1 MCKVFPN
8 VDDTRRVIVDID
20 SYFMQYVKKST
31 LLLNIVLLALSVLG
45 NSAFAAD
52 DFPGRTHKKYKNAPY
67 IEIYDLI
74 RKFNDVVVVDARS
87 KFEYDTLR
95 IKNALNI
102 PVALDSFE
110 QNVKDLRKKTSKTLV
125 FYCNGHT
132 CMKSYQSVLRA
143 KAAGVDNVVA
153 FDAGIFDW
161 AKRYPDKAVLLG
173 KSPINVKRLISKEN
187 LHRHMLDPDTFSD
200 RATRDAKKS
209 AIIDIRDKF
218 QRAGVGFYPGMER
231 WASLNDM
238 KKLRKR
244 IQLAQDRKQSIY
256 IYDEVGKQVRWLQ
269 YALEEMG
276 VKDYHFMSKGAKGYY
291 HMISASLKIN
301 K

>member
-1 MCKVFPN
+1 MN
-8 VDDTRRVIVDID
+8 VI
-20 SYFMQYVKKST
+20 
-31 LLLNIVLLALSVLG
+31 LLALSVLG
-45 NSAFAAD
+45 NSAFAD
-52 DFPGRTHKKYKNAPY
+52 EDFPGRSHEKYKDAPY
-67 IEIYDLI
+67 IEINELNL
-74 RKFNDVVVVDARS
+74 KLNDVVVVDARS

-110 QNVKDLRKKTSKTLV
+110 KAVIDLRKTTSKTLV

-143 KAAGVDNVVA
+143 KAAGVENVVA

-173 KSPINVKRLISKEN
+173 KSPINVKHLISKEK
-187 LHRHMLDPDTFSD
+187 LHSHMLDPDTFSD
-200 RATRDAKKS
+200 RATRDVKKS

-238 KKLRKR
+238 EKLRKR
-244 IQLAQDRKQSIY
+244 IKQAQDHKQTIF
-256 IYDEVGKQVRWLQ
+256 IYDEVGKQVPWLQ
-269 YALEEMG
+269 YALEEMD
-276 VKDYHFMSKGAKGYY
+276 VKDYYFMSKGAKGYY
-291 HMISASLKIN
+291 HMISASLKI
-301 K
+301 KK